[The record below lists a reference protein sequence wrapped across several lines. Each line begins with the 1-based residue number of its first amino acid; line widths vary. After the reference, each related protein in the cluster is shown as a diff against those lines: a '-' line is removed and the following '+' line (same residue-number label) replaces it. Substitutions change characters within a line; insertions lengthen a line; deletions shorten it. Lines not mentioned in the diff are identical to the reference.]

1 VAQQSNEHLTI
12 AELSAYIDEELAP
25 EELALCDAHIQT
37 CQPCQAALTDLRL
50 TSALLGSM
58 PQAAV
63 PRSFVLPTNL
73 MLLPETPD
81 IASIKTSARPAS
93 KAPAIWRSS
102 VRVVSTLVAILGL
115 LFFLAGALTA
125 LPHGGGSAASTASS
139 GSSTISQPRAPSTQS
154 EPAPTPTGFVTGTPA
169 QHISPDTR
177 ATHQATSTG
186 ADHLTPTPVSTQP
199 AYSGHNQNQ
208 SQNQPQTPQ
217 PQLPAAL
224 DLGQPAGRLAIGAA
238 LLLLGIL
245 GVIITRLLDRLARHS

>member
-1 VAQQSNEHLTI
+1 MAQQSNEHLTI
-12 AELSAYIDEELAP
+12 AELSAYLDEELAP
-25 EELALCDAHIQT
+25 EELALCDAHIQI

-58 PQAAV
+58 PQVAV

-73 MLLPETPD
+73 VLLPETPNV
-81 IASIKTSARPAS
+81 ASINTSTRPAS

-102 VRVVSTLVAILGL
+102 VRAVSTLVAILGL

-125 LPHGGGSAASTASS
+125 LPHGGGSAASTT
-139 GSSTISQPRAPSTQS
+139 SSTGRAYVPSTQS
-154 EPAPTPTGFVTGTPA
+154 EPAPTPTGFVTSTPA

-186 ADHLTPTPVSTQP
+186 ADHLTPTPISTRS
-199 AYSGHNQNQ
+199 AYSGQNQNHDQ

-217 PQLPAAL
+217 PELPAAL
-224 DLGQPAGRLAIGAA
+224 DLGQPAGRLTIGIS

>member
-58 PQAAV
+58 PQVAV
-63 PRSFVLPTNL
+63 PRSFALPTNL
-73 MLLPETPD
+73 ALLPETPD
-81 IASIKTSARPAS
+81 IANIKTFTRPAAS
-93 KAPAIWRSS
+93 KAPYIWRSS
-102 VRVVSTLVAILGL
+102 IRAVSTLVAILGL
-115 LFFLAGALTA
+115 LFFLAGAISA
-125 LPHGGGSAASTASS
+125 LPHGGGMATTATSSS
-139 GSSTISQPRAPSTQS
+139 GNTTGRASAPSTQS
-154 EPAPTPTGFVTGTPA
+154 EPAPTPTGFVTNTPA
-169 QHISPDTR
+169 QHISPSAQ

-186 ADHLTPTPVSTQP
+186 ANHVTPTPISTQP
-199 AYSGHNQNQ
+199 AYSGQHQNQDQ
-208 SQNQPQTPQ
+208 SQNQPQT

-245 GVIITRLLDRLARHS
+245 GVIITRLLDRPSKR